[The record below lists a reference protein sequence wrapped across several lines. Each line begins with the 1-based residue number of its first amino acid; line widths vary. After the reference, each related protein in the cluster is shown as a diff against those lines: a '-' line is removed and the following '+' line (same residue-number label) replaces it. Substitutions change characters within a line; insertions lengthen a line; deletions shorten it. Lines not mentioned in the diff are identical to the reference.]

1 MKSIRLEKDSDNI
14 IHLILD
20 NPNASANVM
29 DRDFAESL
37 HEARERLEKDDY
49 TGIIVRSAKS
59 TFFAGGDL
67 NWLYKARRE
76 EAGEFFEYCESL
88 KADLRW
94 LETQG
99 KPVVAAINGAA
110 LGGGWELALSCHH
123 RVALDDRGVKIGLPE
138 VTLGLLPGGGG
149 CVRMSRLLGL
159 QDALPYLLEGKQV
172 SARQALEA
180 GLIHQTANS
189 PEELLEHARAFIL
202 ANAEIQ
208 QPWDRPGY
216 RMPGGDATYSPNTQ
230 AKNAQL
236 LMVAPAML
244 QQKTQGCLPAPE
256 AILAAVIEGA
266 EVDFDTATRIES
278 RYFVELTCG
287 QVAKNMIGTFW
298 FGLNAIKAG
307 ASLPEGA
314 LDLLS
319 ARGRETAPIG
329 RIGILGAG
337 MMGSAIAYACA
348 SKGVDVMLKDV
359 SLEVAEKGVG
369 YAEKSLQKRLQQ
381 GRTDKTAMHEILT
394 RIQPTGNP
402 QDLQGCELV
411 IEAVF
416 ENRELKA
423 QVTREAEAQLED
435 SAIFA
440 SNTSTLPITGL
451 AQASQRPQNFIG
463 LHFFSPADKMPLV
476 EIIRG
481 EQTDDLTL
489 ARAFAFV
496 LQIGKTPI
504 VVNDRRGFF
513 TSRVFGCFTNEGIA
527 MLGEGVIPA
536 TIENAAALAGFPVGP
551 LAVSDEVSLTLM
563 GKIRQQTVTDLQRE
577 GKRAPSHPAD
587 KVIDHMLELGRAG
600 KAAGGG
606 FYSYPEGGKKLLW
619 AGLAKEF
626 PLAEQPPVEDVK
638 ERLLFIMAIETLRCY
653 EEKVLRNVR
662 EANIG
667 SLFGIGF
674 PTWTGGA
681 LQYINQCG
689 PAEFER
695 RARQLA
701 EHYGERFAP
710 PQMLQE
716 MAESNRALTDG

>member
-49 TGIIVRSAKS
+49 AGIIVRSAKS

-67 NWLYKARRE
+67 NWLYKAKRE
-76 EAGEFFEYCESL
+76 EAGEFFDHCESL

-99 KPVVAAINGAA
+99 RPVVAAINGAA

-123 RVALDDRGVKIGLPE
+123 RIAIDDKSVKIGLPE

-149 CVRMSRLLGL
+149 CVRMPRLLGM
-159 QDALPYLLEGKQV
+159 QNALPYLLEGKQV
-172 SARQALEA
+172 GAQQALKA
-180 GLIHQTANS
+180 GLIHQTAKDAD
-189 PEELLEHARAFIL
+189 ELLKHARAFVL
-202 ANAEIQ
+202 ANAESEVR
-208 QPWDRPGY
+208 QPWDRDGY
-216 RMPGGDATYSPNTQ
+216 RMPGGDANNP
-230 AKNAQL
+230 KNAQL
-236 LMVAPAML
+236 LVIAPAML
-244 QQKTQGCLPAPE
+244 KQKTQGCLPAPE
-256 AILAAVIEGA
+256 AILAAVVEGA
-266 EVDFDTATRIES
+266 QVDFDTATRIES

-298 FGLNAIKAG
+298 FGLNAVKAG
-307 ASLPEGA
+307 ASLPEVA
-314 LDLLS
+314 RDLYN
-319 ARGRETAPIG
+319 ARDTETAPIKK
-329 RIGILGAG
+329 IGILGAG
-337 MMGSAIAYACA
+337 MMGAGIAYACA
-348 SKGVDVMLKDV
+348 SKGVDVVLKDV
-359 SLEVAEKGVG
+359 SMEAAEKGKG
-369 YAEKSLQKRLQQ
+369 YAEKSLEKRLER
-381 GRTDKTAMHEILT
+381 GRIEEAKMCEILA
-394 RIQPTGNP
+394 RIKTTANP
-402 QDLQGCELV
+402 QDLQGCELI

-416 ENRELKA
+416 EDRELKA
-423 QVTREAEAQLED
+423 RVTREAEAHLDE

-451 AQASQRPQNFIG
+451 AKAAARPQHFIG

-476 EIIRG
+476 EIICG

-504 VVNDRRGFF
+504 VVNDSRGFF

-527 MLGEGVIPA
+527 MLGEGVNPA

-563 GKIRQQTVTDLQRE
+563 GRIRQQTINDLQRE
-577 GKRAPSHPAD
+577 GKQVPSHPAD

-606 FYSYPEGGKKLLW
+606 FYSYPEGEKKHLW
-619 AGLAKEF
+619 TGLAKEF
-626 PLAEQPPVEDVK
+626 PLAEQPPLEDVK

-653 EEKVLRNVR
+653 EEKVLRSVR
-662 EANIG
+662 DANIG
-667 SLFGIGF
+667 SIFGIGF
-674 PTWTGGA
+674 PPWTGGA
-681 LQYINQCG
+681 LQYINQYG
-689 PAEFER
+689 PAEFAR
-695 RARQLA
+695 RAQRLA

-710 PQMLQE
+710 PQMLKE
-716 MAESNRALTDG
+716 MAESNLLLSDN